1 MRRVILVSW
10 GLTLSC
16 IIVSIT
22 LLTPSTFALT
32 GEGETTLPEEFALIT
47 DSDLAEDYQAIFD
60 NLEDMEGEVLLYLTY
75 SETKSEINRIGALLS
90 EQIALGNLDQSAHSA
105 LMKAL
110 WEKFNTLEYEW

>member
-1 MRRVILVSW
+1 MRKVLQINW
-10 GLTLSC
+10 GLTLSFT
-16 IIVSIT
+16 IT
-22 LLTPSTFALT
+22 WLMLLSLQTFALT

-90 EQIALGNLDQSAHSA
+90 EQIALGNLDQSAHGA